1 MCGRFTIFIPLEQLD
16 KLINIFDL
24 PTLPP
29 SYNVCPG
36 QKIAAIRCIDDKYRL
51 DYLHWGLIPS
61 WAKDKSISHKLI
73 NARAET
79 ITEKPSFRNAF
90 HSRRCLIPA
99 NGFYDWCEINGIRT
113 PHYFHLKDNQPMM
126 FAGLWDHWKSP
137 EGEIIESCTIITTP
151 ANTLVQNIHDRM
163 PAILQPAEYEPWLSP
178 DSRQPE
184 LVQLLQPYPPSLMT
198 YYPVSTLVN
207 SPRNNSADLIK
218 PA

>member
-1 MCGRFTIFIPLEQLD
+1 MCGRFTIFISLDQLV
-16 KLINIFDL
+16 KLLNIFDL
-24 PTLPP
+24 PALPP

-36 QKIAAIRCIDDKYRL
+36 QKIAAIRRIADKYRL
-51 DYLHWGLIPS
+51 DYLYWGLIPS

-90 HSRRCLIPA
+90 RSRRCLVPA
-99 NGFYDWCEINGIRT
+99 NGFYDWGEVNGIRT

-126 FAGLWDHWKSP
+126 FAGLWEHWKSP
-137 EGEIIESCTIITTP
+137 EGETIESCTIITTT

-163 PAILQPAEYEPWLSP
+163 PAILPQAEYVSWLAP
-178 DSRQPE
+178 DAKPQE
-184 LVQLLQPYPPSLMT
+184 LVQLLQPFPSDLME

-207 SPRNNSADLIK
+207 NPRNNSADLIK